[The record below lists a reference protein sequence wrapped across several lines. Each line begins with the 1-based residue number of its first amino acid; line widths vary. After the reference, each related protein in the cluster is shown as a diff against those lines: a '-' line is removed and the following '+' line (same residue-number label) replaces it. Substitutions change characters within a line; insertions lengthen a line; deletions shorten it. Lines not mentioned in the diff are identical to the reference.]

1 MSREAAL
8 AAACGL
14 YCGDCEHLEA
24 RCTGCRRVQG
34 RPFWAEEYGVAV
46 CPLYGCCVEEKGLEH
61 CGLCEDLPCETFA
74 SLRDPSLT
82 DEQFE
87 RSLRERQE
95 SLTLRREIG
104 TEAWLRSRGSGGR

>member
-8 AAACGL
+8 AAVCGL

-24 RCTGCRRVQG
+24 RCRGCGGVEG
-34 RPFWAEEYGVAV
+34 KPFWAEEYGVAV
-46 CPLYGCCVEEKGLEH
+46 CPLYGCCVEMNGLEH
-61 CGLCEDLPCETFA
+61 CGLCAELPCETFA
-74 SLRDPSLT
+74 TLRDPSLT

-87 RSLRERQE
+87 HSFRERRE

-104 TEAWLRSRGSGGR
+104 TEAWLRRRGSGGG